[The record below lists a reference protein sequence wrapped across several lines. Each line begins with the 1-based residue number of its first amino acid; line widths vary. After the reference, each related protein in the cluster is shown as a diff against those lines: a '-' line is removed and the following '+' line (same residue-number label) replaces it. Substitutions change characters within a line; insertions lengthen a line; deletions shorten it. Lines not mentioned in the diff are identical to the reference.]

1 MDLEYCPWKRNDKE
15 QICWQKIT
23 QVRRFKLM
31 EKHNNLVTHQSLEKN
46 QVLIYLA
53 AILAGL
59 AIGSGAPMFGEMLEI
74 ALWPILGL
82 LLYVTF
88 TQTPLS
94 LLRETFV
101 NPRFLVAAVLGNF
114 VVLPVLVWMLI
125 QLVQYEFAIRLGMV
139 MVLLVP
145 CTDWF
150 ITFTHLGG
158 GDTKRAIA
166 FAPLS
171 LLIQI
176 IMLPLYLW
184 LFFGGQLT
192 VTLARSEILVVFI
205 GLILT
210 PLCLAFLTQKWVEKV
225 ETRAAFLDRLGWLP
239 VPLLALVVFII
250 AASQVNVVFDSGL
263 LLGGVFLVYAAY
275 LVLAALVA
283 RLLSEIFNLPHV
295 QGRVL
300 AFSFGT
306 RNSFVILPIVLALP
320 TSFEIAV
327 VVVVFQ
333 SLVELFG
340 MAAYLWWIPNRLFPI
355 PLGKT

>member
-1 MDLEYCPWKRNDKE
+1 LTR
-15 QICWQKIT
+15 
-23 QVRRFKLM
+23 
-31 EKHNNLVTHQSLEKN
+31 QSLEKN
-46 QVLIYLA
+46 QVLFYLA

-59 AIGSGAPMFGEMLEI
+59 AIGSDAPKFGEMLEI

-88 TQTPLS
+88 SQTPLS
-94 LLRETFV
+94 QLREAFV

-125 QLVQYEFAIRLGMV
+125 QLAPFEFAIRLGMA

-192 VTLARSEILVVFI
+192 VTLARSEILVAFV

-225 ETRAAFLDRLGWLP
+225 ETRAVFLERLGWFP

-250 AASQVNVVFDSGL
+250 AASQVSVVVGSVV
-263 LLGGVFLVYAAY
+263 LLGQVFLVYVAY
-275 LVLAALVA
+275 LVIAALLA
-283 RLLSEIFNLPHV
+283 RLLAASFKLPQK

-320 TSFEIAV
+320 SSFEMAV

-340 MAAYLWWIPNRLFPI
+340 MAAYLWCVPRWLFPV

>member
-1 MDLEYCPWKRNDKE
+1 LTR
-15 QICWQKIT
+15 
-23 QVRRFKLM
+23 
-31 EKHNNLVTHQSLEKN
+31 QSLEKN

-59 AIGSGAPMFGEMLEI
+59 VIGSGAPMFGEMLEI

-94 LLRETFV
+94 QLREAFG

-114 VVLPVLVWMLI
+114 VVLPAVVWMLI
-125 QLVQYEFAIRLGMV
+125 QLAPSEFAIRLGMA

-166 FAPLS
+166 FTPLS

-192 VTLARSEILVVFI
+192 VTLARSEILVAFV

-225 ETRAAFLDRLGWLP
+225 ETRALFLERLGWFP

-250 AASQVNVVFDSGL
+250 AASQVSVVVGSVV
-263 LLGGVFLVYAAY
+263 LLGQVFLVYVSY
-275 LVLAALVA
+275 LVIAALLA
-283 RLLSEIFNLPHV
+283 RLLAASFKLPQK

-300 AFSFGT
+300 AFSYGT

-320 TSFEIAV
+320 PSFEMAV

-340 MAAYLWWIPNRLFPI
+340 MAAYLWCVPRWLFPV